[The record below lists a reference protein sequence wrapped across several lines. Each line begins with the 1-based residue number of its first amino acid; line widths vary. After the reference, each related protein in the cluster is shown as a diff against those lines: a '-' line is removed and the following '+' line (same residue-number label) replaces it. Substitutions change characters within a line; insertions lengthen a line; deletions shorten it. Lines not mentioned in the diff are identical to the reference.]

1 MSLIPQLW
9 ASHNHNFSKDHS
21 SKNAFLINAMQKRVT
36 TLTLYK
42 VEVLDLE
49 MVHSNKVLRLQV
61 GVPVFGVL

>member
-1 MSLIPQLW
+1 M
-9 ASHNHNFSKDHS
+9 H
-21 SKNAFLINAMQKRVT
+21 FLINAMQKRVT

>member
-1 MSLIPQLW
+1 
-9 ASHNHNFSKDHS
+9 
-21 SKNAFLINAMQKRVT
+21 MQKRVT

-61 GVPVFGVL
+61 GVAVFGVL